1 MDLNTWYPAQ
11 TLEKWGC
18 IKLLKELDQCLATP
32 RRGGGRARSP
42 RATSRSTTIAS
53 ASSRSNSNHSRVRR
67 LQRPQGQGRRAGG
80 LHRGLPARDHP
91 VRADQRPGPRVAG
104 RSVWLITQ
112 NEEFADADTTVAWV
126 VAKRPEGDERSAAFC
141 DAQGDPEREKY
152 AAGQEV
158 LSLAATP

>member
-112 NEEFADADTTVAWV
+112 NEESPTPTPRWRGSWPSARRATSAP
-126 VAKRPEGDERSAAFC
+126 RPSATRRATLSGRSTRPGRRC
-141 DAQGDPEREKY
+141 SP
-152 AAGQEV
+152 
-158 LSLAATP
+158 SAATP